1 MRLVDIKDV
10 KNAFMG
16 KCDLDEESIQTIIDE
31 IPTTEKG
38 GMKSIEEGLPIVG
51 LNVLCQWEKSDLIH
65 NSKDIYQTIMHR
77 NADNEWISDFGVCTG
92 KVTHWM
98 HLPFVV

>member
-1 MRLVDIKDV
+1 MADYK
-10 KNAFMG
+10 
-16 KCDLDEESIQTIIDE
+16 
-31 IPTTEKG
+31 PTTEKG

-51 LNVLCQWEKSDLIH
+51 LNVLCQWEKFDVIH

-77 NADNEWISDFGVCTG
+77 NADNEWIGEFGICTG
-92 KVTHWM
+92 RVTHWM